1 MAKPDAGQHQ
11 QTEGTDGVVGT
22 MLQIHQLVEG
32 LFPAQHQGEGTDEK
46 GTEPQA
52 HHDQGQVAGDR
63 EGTDG
68 AIKAEGGIK
77 QLEVDQAHQPS
88 PGR

>member
-1 MAKPDAGQHQ
+1 
-11 QTEGTDGVVGT
+11 

-52 HHDQGQVAGDR
+52 HHDQGQVAGDG

-77 QLEVDQAHQPS
+77 QLEVDQAHQSP
-88 PGR
+88 PGRQTGTGLLLIAKGLGQGSAE